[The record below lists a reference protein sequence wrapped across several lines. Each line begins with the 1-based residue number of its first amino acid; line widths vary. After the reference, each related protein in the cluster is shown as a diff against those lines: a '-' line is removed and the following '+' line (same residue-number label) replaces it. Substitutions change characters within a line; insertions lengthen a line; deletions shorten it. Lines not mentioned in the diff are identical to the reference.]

1 MTRSGLN
8 LIMVLLCAGLGS
20 LLAHAQSES
29 TLPLDRS
36 AVVKNFI
43 PHRNAIRQVQP
54 ADAVSD
60 EGEISVIPGFS
71 GSAYGVGATITPTS
85 TEPEDEEHIAVDPN
99 NFNNL
104 VAMISDFSLNGGFN
118 TSKFAVS
125 TNNGKSWTEG
135 FVPLGSTGFPVT
147 SDGHIWEAN
156 SAPVVTFDKLGNVY
170 LANLYLNVVGI
181 SVTNDGFYVCSA
193 TMASGP
199 TFSSSDC
206 HPVRTTLKPSFNVE
220 DKVWIAADNSDS
232 QFSGTIYASWSH
244 FEGGADA
251 IFFSRSLDHGVTWS
265 KAIQINPD
273 KQDGAV
279 QGSQVAVGPGGQVYV
294 AYELFFVGSSG
305 QHYIARSTNGGASFS
320 AAVPMTPVF
329 NNLSFSATYGERS
342 YPALAVSPVKGK
354 GIIYDVYTD
363 QPSHNARTAMVH
375 SKSSANLTF
384 TAPVSVNDAT
394 AGQRL
399 MPAVAV
405 DAHGVV
411 HTSWFDT
418 RNSGTATD
426 RLDIY
431 ATYSKDNGTTFAP
444 NARLTTVQV
453 HAGIATFLGTYS
465 GIAAAFNGASS
476 QAHPVWTSGAF
487 GGSTNPQMQT
497 TTLTVP

>member
-1 MTRSGLN
+1 MTRSGARLFA
-8 LIMVLLCAGLGS
+8 ILLLAGLGTM
-20 LLAHAQSES
+20 LVHAQTEG
-29 TLPLDRS
+29 TLPLDHS
-36 AVVKNFI
+36 AAVKNFI
-43 PHRNAIRQVQP
+43 PHRNAIRQVQLDGV
-54 ADAVSD
+54 ASEDSD
-60 EGEISVIPGFS
+60 INFLPGFA
-71 GSAYGVGATITPTS
+71 GSPYTVGATITPTS
-85 TEPEDEEHIAVDPN
+85 SEPQDEEHIAVDPR

-125 TNNGKSWTEG
+125 TNNGKSWAES
-135 FVPLGSTGFPVT
+135 FVPLGSSGFPEA
-147 SDGHIWEAN
+147 SDGHKWEAN
-156 SAPVVTFDKLGNVY
+156 SAPVVAFDKLGNVY

-199 TFSSSDC
+199 TFHTSDC
-206 HPVRTTLKPSFNVE
+206 HPVKTTLKPSFNVE
-220 DKVWIAADNSDS
+220 DKPWIAADNSDS
-232 QFSGTIYASWSH
+232 RFSGTLYASWSH

-251 IFFSRSLDHGVTWS
+251 IFFSRSVDHGVTWS
-265 KAIQINPD
+265 KAIQVNPD

-294 AYELFFVGSSG
+294 AYELFFVGTTG
-305 QHYIARSTNGGASFS
+305 QHYIAQSNDGGVSFGK
-320 AAVPMTPVF
+320 AVPMTPVF
-329 NNLSFSATYGERS
+329 NNLNFSATYGERS

-354 GIIYDVYTD
+354 GTIYDVYTD
-363 QPSHNARTAMVH
+363 QASHNARTAMVR
-375 SKSSANLTF
+375 SKSSAGLTF
-384 TAPVSVNDAT
+384 TAPISLNDSN

-411 HTSWFDT
+411 HASWFDT

-431 ATYSKDNGTTFAP
+431 ATYSEDGGATFAP

-453 HAGIATFLGTYS
+453 HAGIASFLGIYS
-465 GIAAAFNGASS
+465 GIAAAFNGSAS

>member
-8 LIMVLLCAGLGS
+8 LIIFVLFVSFGTVLGV
-20 LLAHAQSES
+20 AQTEGRS
-29 TLPLDRS
+29 PLDRS
-36 AVVKNFI
+36 AVVKHFV
-43 PHRNAIRQVQP
+43 PHRDAIGQVQP
-54 ADAVSD
+54 PDAASAESEVSFL
-60 EGEISVIPGFS
+60 PGFS
-71 GSAYGVGATITPTS
+71 GLPYSVGATITPTS
-85 TEPEDEEHIAVDPN
+85 TEPEDEEHIAVDPS

-125 TNNGKSWTEG
+125 TNNGKSWAEG

-147 SDGHIWEAN
+147 SDGHVWEAN

-199 TFSSSDC
+199 SFHSSDC
-206 HPVRTTLKPSFNVE
+206 HPVKTTLKPSFNVE

-232 QFSGTIYASWSH
+232 QFSGTLYASWTH

-251 IFFSRSLDHGVTWS
+251 IFFSRSVDHGVTWS
-265 KAIQINPD
+265 KATQVSPQ

-279 QGSQVAVGPGGQVYV
+279 QGSQIAVGPGGQVYV
-294 AYELFFVGSSG
+294 AYELFFVGSTG
-305 QHYIARSTNGGASFS
+305 QHYIAQSTDGGTSFS
-320 AAVPMTPVF
+320 KAVPMTPVF
-329 NNLSFSATYGERS
+329 NNLSFSATYGIRS

-363 QPSHNARTAMVH
+363 QPSHNARTALVH
-375 SKSSANLTF
+375 SKSTAGLTF
-384 TAPVSVNDAT
+384 TAPISVNDAI

-405 DAHGVV
+405 DSRGIV

-426 RLDIY
+426 RLDVY
-431 ATYSKDNGTTFAP
+431 ATFSKDAGATFAP

-465 GIAAAFNGASS
+465 GIAAAFDGAAS

-487 GGSTNPQMQT
+487 GGSTNPQLQT
-497 TTLTVP
+497 TTLTAP